1 MKVLGL
7 SALAL
12 IFSIESIAL
21 ALATTGSHNRENP
34 GVTDTSVSGIP
45 SSTLGPAS
53 RNINIIWRV
62 GEEVNT
68 PEQRISLNHLNGIS
82 QLWGHYRGYLILSLG
97 PVVQW
102 LEHPSLVQR
111 VVGSSPTGPAQL
123 ASYENG
129 ISASL
134 RRSGKKLNPRYF
146 LPSMV
151 RVLEMPHYT
160 GVFRCIFFPS
170 HKFSD
175 PYICMCNF

>member
-160 GVFRCIFFPS
+160 GVFRCIFPS